1 MPLYEYLCP
10 ECGSRREESRPI
22 VERDAAVRC
31 LVCKSLCQ
39 RVLFPGF
46 SSPRRPPRPETAA
59 EPQTG
64 GNYFHNTRFHGNKT
78 AIRMNDGRLHLG
90 GRTEFSGNETDLDLE
105 NADVT
110 FDEIDSDAGN
120 A

>member
-1 MPLYEYLCP
+1 
-10 ECGSRREESRPI
+10 
-22 VERDAAVRC
+22 
-31 LVCKSLCQ
+31 
-39 RVLFPGF
+39 
-46 SSPRRPPRPETAA
+46 
-59 EPQTG
+59 
-64 GNYFHNTRFHGNKT
+64 
-78 AIRMNDGRLHLG
+78 MNDGRLHLG